1 MPVQW
6 IPGDPVFANSYLT
19 GEVLVDAGVMPM
31 AVSRYKDR
39 IRKIVLTHC
48 HYDHTAYVKEIAHMC
63 RAEVFIHKLDAT
75 GLVDDNQSLSM
86 HFASHPPGIVP
97 DNTLKDG
104 DTIDDLLIIHT
115 PGHTPGSIC
124 IFNEAT
130 GDLISGDTVFTD
142 GGFGRFDFPGGDR
155 NALARSIDRL
165 SALGINGLYP
175 GHGEPTV
182 QDGARHVL
190 AARELLS
197 ITFE

>member
-39 IRKIVLTHC
+39 IRKVILTHC

-63 RAEVFIHKLDAT
+63 GAEVYIHKLDAP
-75 GLVDDNQSLSM
+75 GLVQDTTSLSM
-86 HFASHPPGIVP
+86 HFASHAPGIIP
-97 DNTLKDG
+97 DHTLMDG
-104 DTIDDLLIIHT
+104 DTIDDLVIIHT

-124 IFNEAT
+124 VFNEAT

-155 NALARSIDRL
+155 NALAQSIDRL
-165 SALGINGLYP
+165 SALDINGLYP
-175 GHGEPTV
+175 GHGEPSL
-182 QDGARHVL
+182 QDGSRHIQ
-190 AARELLS
+190 AARELLRV
-197 ITFE
+197 TCQ